1 MSGRADPKAITG
13 DDLMQTHALLN
24 VDRKLLAP
32 FFDRV
37 PELFDK
43 YHNRE
48 EEKPDVYEE
57 LLYKIHRPLT
67 SEMLDM
73 IDDWM
78 GLEHRSLNQDQE
90 LMLRLFL
97 LAIRYPDTLLL
108 ESLDDVITNDVR
120 RISAYLHF
128 TSHTYTIWD
137 QDTRSGLKKL
147 GFDIPDT
154 TNADPFIYGAYVGTS
169 ELIKDLAPFTCF
181 LEHDVPRQRLF
192 QAAIAQYGRE
202 A

>member
-1 MSGRADPKAITG
+1 MLTG
-13 DDLMQTHALLN
+13 LLS
-24 VDRKLLAP
+24 P
-32 FFDRV
+32 FFERV
-37 PELFDK
+37 PELFDR
-43 YHNRE
+43 YHNDPQS
-48 EEKPDVYEE
+48 KPEMCEE
-57 LLYKIHRPLT
+57 LLYRVHRPLT
-67 SEMLDM
+67 SDMLDM

-78 GLEHRSLNQDQE
+78 GLEHRRLNQDQD
-90 LMLRLFL
+90 LMLDCFFCHQ
-97 LAIRYPDTLLL
+97 ISRYPTRG
-108 ESLDDVITNDVR
+108 LDDIITEDVR

-137 QDTRSGLKKL
+137 LVTRQGLTVL
-147 GFDIPDT
+147 GFEIPDT
-154 TNADPFIYGAYVGTS
+154 QRADPFIYGAYVGTI